1 MTTKII
7 ALIKAIVLVGIFYL
21 LLVYNVFDIGETL
34 VPSSKDY
41 LQENTP
47 ITEKSLEEI
56 YLQDES
62 TDQTG
67 HFAATSTQ
75 EQLDL
80 LCDKIQICD
89 IITFKGTFN
98 IVEKYNY
105 TKIFSKIV
113 EFVDTYT
120 TKNKSIKTV
129 IHEIEITKQNGER
142 RWYATRNSILF
153 NMGLVS
159 SHTEFIQLSTHEIAH
174 ITDLWYIQGSTK
186 QKDKKFTEFGRIVF
200 AINDPSLA
208 FYRISRESETI
219 RKASGEQKDFC
230 SGYGM
235 SNPFEDFAEC
245 FNLYIN
251 HNVLFRQI
259 AKSNTIL
266 KKKYNIIASLF
277 AGKYLAANTKD
288 LSLIKNNNAR
298 RPRDTTKIN

>member
-41 LQENTP
+41 LQESTP

-62 TDQTG
+62 FNQTG
-67 HFAATSTQ
+67 HFAAASTQ

-80 LCDKIQICD
+80 LCEKIQICD

-120 TKNKSIKTV
+120 TKNKSIKPV
-129 IHEIEITKQNGER
+129 IHEIEITKQNGKR
-142 RWYATRNSILF
+142 RGYATRNSVLF
-153 NMGLVS
+153 NIGLVS
-159 SHTEFIQLSTHEIAH
+159 SHTEFIQLSTHEIGH
-174 ITDLWYIQGSTK
+174 ITDL
-186 QKDKKFTEFGRIVF
+186 
-200 AINDPSLA
+200 
-208 FYRISRESETI
+208 
-219 RKASGEQKDFC
+219 
-230 SGYGM
+230 
-235 SNPFEDFAEC
+235 
-245 FNLYIN
+245 
-251 HNVLFRQI
+251 
-259 AKSNTIL
+259 
-266 KKKYNIIASLF
+266 
-277 AGKYLAANTKD
+277 
-288 LSLIKNNNAR
+288 
-298 RPRDTTKIN
+298 